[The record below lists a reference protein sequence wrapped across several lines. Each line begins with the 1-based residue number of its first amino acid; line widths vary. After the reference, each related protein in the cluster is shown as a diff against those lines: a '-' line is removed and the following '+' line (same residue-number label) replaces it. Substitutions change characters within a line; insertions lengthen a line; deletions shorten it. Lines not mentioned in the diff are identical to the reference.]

1 MSRKVKE
8 LSTLFLQFDF
18 FFHIYIRIIKFLSNS
33 CLCLGN
39 SITLKLF
46 QVFICRT
53 VIIHSVSQSS
63 TKISAD
69 GRYFTDDHDRSIFI
83 ASNDT
88 IFK

>member
-1 MSRKVKE
+1 
-8 LSTLFLQFDF
+8 
-18 FFHIYIRIIKFLSNS
+18 
-33 CLCLGN
+33 
-39 SITLKLF
+39 LF